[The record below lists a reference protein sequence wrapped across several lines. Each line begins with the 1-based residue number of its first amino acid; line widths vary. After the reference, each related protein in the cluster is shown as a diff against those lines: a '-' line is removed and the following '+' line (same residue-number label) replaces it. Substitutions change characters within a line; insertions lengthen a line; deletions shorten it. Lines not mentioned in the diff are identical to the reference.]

1 MVDDLIRLVVYLTI
15 VSMAAERAVDI
26 VKRAVIQ
33 KLNITTLNG
42 AVYQILAGVF
52 GAFIAFGDQPSFDF
66 ITTNRWF
73 LVVIIGLCTSGG
85 SGAWNTILSILKEL
99 SIPKASDIKTP

>member
-1 MVDDLIRLVVYLTI
+1 MNMDELIRLVVYLTV
-15 VSMAAERAVDI
+15 VSVAAERAVDI

-33 KLNITTLNG
+33 KLDITTLNG
-42 AVYQILAGVF
+42 ATFQILAGIF
-52 GAFIAFGDQPSFDF
+52 GSIIAFTDEPSFDF
-66 ITTNRWF
+66 VTTNRWL

-99 SIPKASDIKTP
+99 SLPKNQDNKT

>member
-1 MVDDLIRLVVYLTI
+1 MDDLIRLVVYLTI
-15 VSMAAERAVDI
+15 VSVAAERAVDI

-42 AVYQILAGVF
+42 AIYQILAGVF
-52 GAFIAFGDQPSFDF
+52 GSIIAYGDQPSFDF
-66 ITTNRWF
+66 VTTNRWF
-73 LVVIIGLCTSGG
+73 LIVIIGLCASGG

-99 SIPKASDIKTP
+99 SIPKTTDTK

>member
-1 MVDDLIRLVVYLTI
+1 MDDLIRLVVYLT
-15 VSMAAERAVDI
+15 VASVAVERAVDI

-42 AVYQILAGVF
+42 AAFQILAGIF
-52 GAFIAFGDQPSFDF
+52 GCIIAFTDQPSFDF
-66 ITTNRWF
+66 VTTNRWL

-85 SGAWNTILSILKEL
+85 SGAWNTVLSILKEL
-99 SIPKASDIKTP
+99 SIPKKVEDK